1 VTLKTA
7 EWRLAVLWLAGAG
20 VLFLV
25 LIVQSVV
32 DYYEPLTEQAWG
44 WFLPTVMPTLALIV
58 GTLVAEAGE
67 PESGG
72 RLIDPRLFRLGLA
85 LSVAYLLAVAAS
97 ILAAPL
103 VAARITPV
111 ELMQRSNL
119 WLGPLQGL
127 VAGTLGVF
135 YRRTVKP

>member
-1 VTLKTA
+1 MTLKTA
-7 EWRLAVLWLAGAG
+7 EWRLATLWLSAAGI
-20 VLFLV
+20 LFLV
-25 LIVQSVV
+25 LIMQSVV

-58 GTLVAEAGE
+58 GTLVAEAKE
-67 PESGG
+67 PESGE
-72 RLIDPRLFRLGLA
+72 RPIDPRLFRLGLA

-97 ILAAPL
+97 IFAAPL
-103 VAARITPV
+103 VAGRITPV
-111 ELMQRSNL
+111 ALMQRSNL